1 MAAITD
7 LATLNHYN
15 LSASDYFVVHD
26 VTDATDKKVAPF
38 DSSTWTPAL
47 NFAGSTSGITYTSR
61 AGMYLNVSGLCWI
74 DFSFVLSSKGT
85 FSASDAATITGLP
98 FTSATGS
105 NPFFAVRWVAMT
117 TSLVNVMGFVATAS
131 TAITFRAATAATTG
145 LSTGLTYADFA
156 NNSQIFASFVYRI
169 A

>member
-15 LSASDYFVVHD
+15 LASSDFMVVND
-26 VTDATDKKVAPF
+26 ATDSTDKKVAPF
-38 DSSTWTPAL
+38 LNGTWTPAL
-47 NFAGSTSGITYTSR
+47 AFGGATTGITYTSR
-61 AGMYLNVSGLCWI
+61 SGTYLQAFGLCWI
-74 DFSFVLSSKGT
+74 DFTFLLSSKGT

-98 FTSATGS
+98 FVSAASST
-105 NPFFAVRWVAMT
+105 PFFAVRWVAMT
-117 TSLVNVMGFVATAS
+117 TSLVNVMGFVS
-131 TAITFRAATAATTG
+131 TSSSSITFRAAAAATTG

-156 NNSQIFASFVYRI
+156 NNSQIFASFTYRI

>member
-15 LSASDYFVVHD
+15 LSASDYLVVHD

-38 DSSTWTPAL
+38 EAGTWTPAL

-61 AGMYLNVSGLCWI
+61 GGTHLNVGGLCWI

-85 FSASDAATITGLP
+85 FSASDAATVTGLP
-98 FTSATGS
+98 LTSATGT

-117 TSLVNVMGFVATAS
+117 TSLVNVLGFVATAS
-131 TAITFRAATAATTG
+131 TTITFRAATAATTG

>member
-7 LATLNHYN
+7 LTTLNHYN
-15 LSASDYFVVHD
+15 LATDDFLVVHD
-26 VTDATDKKVAPF
+26 ITDATDKKVAPF
-38 DSSTWTPAL
+38 ASGAWTPAL
-47 NFAGSTSGITYTSR
+47 NFAGSTTGITYTSR
-61 AGMYLNVSGLCWI
+61 TGLYLQVGGLCWI
-74 DFSFVLSSKGT
+74 DVAFTLSSKGT

-98 FTSATGS
+98 FTGNASS

-117 TSLVNVMGFVATAS
+117 TAFVNVLGFVGAGGS
-131 TAITFRAATAATTG
+131 TITFRAATAATTG
-145 LSTGLTYADFA
+145 LSANLTYADFA

>member
-15 LSASDYFVVHD
+15 LSSSDYLVVHD
-26 VTDATDKKVAPF
+26 VTDATDKKVSPF
-38 DSSTWTPAL
+38 DSGTWTPAL

-61 AGMYLNVSGLCWI
+61 AGVYVQIGGLCWI
-74 DFSFVLSSKGT
+74 DFTFVLSSKGS

-98 FTSATGS
+98 YTSAAGS

-117 TSLVNVMGFVATAS
+117 TSLVNVLAFVAAGGT
-131 TAITFRAATAATTG
+131 TITFRAATAATTG
-145 LSTGLTYADFA
+145 LANGLTYADFA
-156 NNSQIFASFVYRI
+156 NSSQIFASFVYRI